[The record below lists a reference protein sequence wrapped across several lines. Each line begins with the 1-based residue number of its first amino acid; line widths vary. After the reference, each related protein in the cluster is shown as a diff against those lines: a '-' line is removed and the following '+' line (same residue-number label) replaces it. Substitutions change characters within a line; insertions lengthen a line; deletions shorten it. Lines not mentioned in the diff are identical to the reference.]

1 MSFKSYAQSQL
12 SLLPPSLE
20 ELIPA
25 SDPVRVVNAVVDR
38 LNLKGVEKLYKQ
50 VGCSAY
56 HPRMMI
62 KVIIYAYLRNTYSS
76 RRIEDFVAN
85 DVRFMWL
92 AGMQRPDHN
101 TINIFRSSK
110 LNGTLKEIFSQIVR
124 MMVGEGLVSLERVY
138 TDGTKIES
146 AAGRYTFVWGK
157 SVGKKSARI
166 ADQINELWEYAR
178 KVTGD
183 EMRDHTPVTPAQV
196 TSERIE
202 SLVGD
207 IQSALDGVPVEK
219 RVKAKLTRVKKQWK
233 EQLEQA
239 ESDAESIGGRGSMSR
254 TDPDAT
260 FMRMKEDHMGNGQLK
275 PAYNTQ
281 ISVDNGVVTNYT
293 LHQTPSDTTTY
304 KEHLEEHKRLYGEY
318 PKQSIADA
326 GYGSEE
332 NYEFAEQ
339 NGITPFVKYNYF
351 HKEQKRK
358 MREDPF
364 RVDNLH
370 YDPGRDCYFCPMG
383 QPMERIGVSHEKTT
397 TGFVQTIALYR
408 AIRCAGCP
416 MRGACH
422 KGADERV
429 IAVNRNLQ
437 RHKARVREL
446 LTSPEGITHRS
457 ARPAQVEQAFANLKS
472 NKSFR
477 RFLCRGIE
485 KVKTEFGLLG
495 IAHNISKMTITQ
507 A

>member
-1 MSFKSYAQSQL
+1 MSFKKYDQSQL

-20 ELIPA
+20 DLIPQN
-25 SDPVRVVNAVVDR
+25 DPVRVVNAVVDR
-38 LNLKGVEKLYKQ
+38 LNLKQVEKSYKKI
-50 VGCSAY
+50 GCSAY

-110 LNGTLKEIFSQIVR
+110 LNSTLKEIFAQIVG
-124 MMVGEGLVSLERVY
+124 MLVDEGLVSLERVY

-157 SVGKKSARI
+157 SVGKKSTRI

-183 EMRDHTPVTPAQV
+183 EMRNHTPVTPAEV
-196 TSERIE
+196 TSDRIE
-202 SLVGD
+202 TLVGD
-207 IQSALDGVPVEK
+207 IQQALDGVPVDK
-219 RVKAKLTRVKKQWK
+219 KVKAKLTRVKKQWK
-233 EQLEQA
+233 EQLQQA
-239 ESDAESIGGRGSMSR
+239 EADGESIGDRGSMSR

-281 ISVDNGVVTNYT
+281 ISVENGVVTNYT

-304 KEHLEEHKRLYGEY
+304 KDHLQEHKRLYGDY
-318 PKQSIADA
+318 PKESVADA

-351 HKEQKRK
+351 HKEQKRNL
-358 MREDPF
+358 REDPF
-364 RVDNLH
+364 RRENLH
-370 YDPGRDCYFCPMG
+370 YDPQRDCYFCPMG
-383 QPMERIGVSHEKTT
+383 QPMKRVGESRQSTV
-397 TGFVQTIALYR
+397 TGFVQTIITYR
-408 AIRCAGCP
+408 ALRCAGCP
-416 MRGACH
+416 VRGACH
-422 KGADERV
+422 KGAGERV
-429 IAVNRNLQ
+429 IAVNRNLE
-437 RHKARVREL
+437 RHKAHVRGL
-446 LTSPEGITHRS
+446 LTSPEGLAHRS

-472 NKSFR
+472 NKAFR
-477 RFLCRGIE
+477 RFLCRGLE
-485 KVKTEFGLLG
+485 KVKTEFGLLV
-495 IAHNISKMTITQ
+495 IAHNLSKMAVAQ
-507 A
+507 V

>member
-1 MSFKSYAQSQL
+1 MSFKSYDQSQL
-12 SLLPPSLE
+12 SFLPPSLE
-20 ELIPA
+20 DLIPA

-38 LNLKGVEKLYKQ
+38 LNLNQVEKSYKQ
-50 VGCSAY
+50 AGCSAY

-62 KVIIYAYLRNTYSS
+62 KVLIYAYLRNTYSS

-110 LNGTLKEIFSQIVR
+110 LNGALKEIFSQIVR
-124 MMVGEGLVSLERVY
+124 MMVDDGFVSLERVY

-146 AAGRYTFVWGK
+146 SAGRYTFVWGK
-157 SVGKKSARI
+157 SVGKKSTRI

-183 EMRDHTPVTPAQV
+183 EMRDHTPVTPTEV
-196 TSERIE
+196 TSDRIE

-207 IQSALDGVPVEK
+207 IRSALDGVPADK
-219 RVKAKLTRVKKQWK
+219 KVKAKLTRVKKQWK
-233 EQLEQA
+233 EQLVQA
-239 ESDAESIGGRGSMSR
+239 EAIGDRGSMSR

-260 FMRMKEDHMGNGQLK
+260 FMRMKEDHMGNGQLN

-318 PKQSIADA
+318 PRESIADA

-351 HKEQKRK
+351 HKEQKR
-358 MREDPF
+358 RLRDDPF
-364 RVDNLH
+364 RAENLH
-370 YDPGRDCYFCPMG
+370 YDPQRDCYFCPMG
-383 QPMERIGVSHEKTT
+383 QRMERVVEHQQKTA
-397 TGFVQTIALYR
+397 TGFVQTITTYR
-408 AIRCAGCP
+408 ALCCAGCP
-416 MRGACH
+416 VRGVCH
-422 KGADERV
+422 NAAGERE

-437 RHKARVREL
+437 RHKARVRGL
-446 LTSPEGITHRS
+446 LTSPEGIVHRK
-457 ARPAQVEQAFANLKS
+457 ARPAQVEQAFANLKA
-472 NKSFR
+472 NKAFR
-477 RFLCRGIE
+477 RFLCRGLE
-485 KVKTEFGLLG
+485 KVKTEFGLLV
-495 IAHNISKMTITQ
+495 IAHNLSKMARTQ